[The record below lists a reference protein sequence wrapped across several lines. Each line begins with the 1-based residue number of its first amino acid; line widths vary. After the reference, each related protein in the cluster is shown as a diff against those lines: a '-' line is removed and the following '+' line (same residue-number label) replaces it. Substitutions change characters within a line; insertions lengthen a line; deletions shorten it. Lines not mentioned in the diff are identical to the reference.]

1 MITKK
6 IYSTKAVLRL
16 IVRGYFGA
24 IIAHGSFCTV
34 LLDQTAAH
42 CKQSIGDTV
51 IIGEFCTKQS
61 HNYGENV
68 RTVVGQFQMLN
79 FHFDF
84 F

>member
-6 IYSTKAVLRL
+6 VYSTKAVLRL
-16 IVRGYFGA
+16 IVRGYFA
-24 IIAHGSFCTV
+24 IVAHGSFCTV
-34 LLDQTAAH
+34 LDQTAAH
-42 CKQSIGDTV
+42 CEQSIGDTV

>member
-42 CKQSIGDTV
+42 CKPTIGDTI
-51 IIGEFCTKQS
+51 IIGALCPYSNDNCGQDFAR
-61 HNYGENV
+61 
-68 RTVVGQFQMLN
+68 RT
-79 FHFDF
+79 
-84 F
+84 